1 MKRHAQP
8 ATTTGRR
15 AIVLAIASALLW
27 LPMPASAQTFTGRVV
42 GISDGDTL
50 SVMQDGRAVRV
61 RLDGIDAPESGQ
73 DFTNSAKQFL
83 FDLVFDQ
90 IVTVSVKDTDRHGR
104 LVSRVQINGR
114 DVSLAM
120 VEAGLAWHYVEYSD
134 DQTLAAAEREAR
146 TEQRGLW
153 SRTSAIPPW
162 GFRSQP
168 AATAVQ
174 PPSTGPYH
182 GNVRSHV
189 FHKPSCRYYNCKNC
203 TAVFQTREAAIA
215 AGYRPGGICKP

>member
-1 MKRHAQP
+1 
-8 ATTTGRR
+8 
-15 AIVLAIASALLW
+15 
-27 LPMPASAQTFTGRVV
+27 VV

-50 SVMQDGRAVRV
+50 AVMQNGRAVRI
-61 RLDGIDAPESGQ
+61 RLDGIDAPEAGQ
-73 DFTNSAKQFL
+73 DFTNAAKQFL
-83 FDLVFDQ
+83 SDLVFDQ
-90 IVTVSVKDTDRHGR
+90 TVTVSVKERDRYDR

-120 VEAGLAWHYVEYSD
+120 VEGGFAWHYVPLLPTMNRWPRPSE
-134 DQTLAAAEREAR
+134 TPGPRAVA
-146 TEQRGLW
+146 LW
-153 SRTSAIPPW
+153 TRANPIPPW
-162 GFRSQP
+162 EFRATP
-168 AATAVQ
+168 AAATTQA
-174 PPSTGPYH
+174 PSAGPYH